1 MWFHVITQCKKCVF
15 LSAIVE
21 DKIMKVKDIF
31 KPVIKGVMYGL
42 RVIPIKNDKIVFSA
56 FSARTYGDN
65 PKAIVEYLIKNGYDY
80 DCVFVLDDPQKDEV
94 PSKIR
99 VVKHNTL
106 RYLYEMATARVWVD
120 NTRKQRHIVKRKGQ
134 FYIQTWHGG
143 IFIKKIEK
151 DAENVLDRSYVKT
164 AINDSKNIDCFLT
177 NSKWGEDQ
185 IRRCFWYDNGP
196 IEITGSPRV
205 DIIFNCSEGKKKDIR
220 RSLGINGED
229 HILLYAPTFRKDKS
243 MEYYNIDFERIAK
256 ALQIKFGGS
265 WKFLVR
271 LHPNIRDLAH
281 DFVNGAAVIDG
292 SQYPDIN
299 ELYCISDA
307 LITDYS
313 SSIFDYSLTKKP
325 AFIYAT
331 DVEQY
336 SKDRDVHFKFED
348 LPYPFSENN
357 DQLEQNILQFDRKLY
372 QNQLNNFFKGLG
384 VVEDG
389 HATERVAKIIESV
402 INSK

>member
-1 MWFHVITQCKKCVF
+1 
-15 LSAIVE
+15 
-21 DKIMKVKDIF
+21 MKVKDIF
-31 KPVIKGVMYGL
+31 KSIIKGIMYGL
-42 RVIPIKNDKIVFSA
+42 RVVPLKNDKIVFSA

-65 PKAIVEYLIKNGYDY
+65 PKAIAEYLVKNKYNY
-80 DCVFVLDDPQKDEV
+80 DCVFVLDNPQKSDV
-94 PSKIR
+94 LSGIR
-99 VVKHNTL
+99 VVKYNTL

-120 NTRKQRHIVKRKGQ
+120 NTRKQPHIVKRKGQ

-151 DAENVLDRSYVKT
+151 DAENVLDSEYVKT

-177 NSKWGEDQ
+177 NSKWGENQ
-185 IRRCFWYDNGP
+185 IRRCFWYDGD

-205 DIIFNCSEGKKKDIR
+205 DIIFNCSESKKKEIR
-220 RSLGINGED
+220 NSLGINVKD
-229 HILLYAPTFRKDKS
+229 HILLYAPTFRRDKNV
-243 MEYYNIDFERIAK
+243 ECYNIDFKRITT
-256 ALQIKFGGS
+256 ALQTKFGGS
-265 WKFLVR
+265 WKVVVK
-271 LHPNIRDLAH
+271 LHPNIRNVAH
-281 DFVNGAAVIDG
+281 SFGSESLVIDG
-292 SQYPDIN
+292 SYYPDIN

-331 DVEQY
+331 DVEEY
-336 SKDRDVHFKFED
+336 SKDRNVHFQFKD

-357 DQLEQNILQFDRKLY
+357 DQLEKNILRFDQKAY
-372 QNQLNNFFKGLG
+372 GTELNNFFEKLG
-384 VVEDG
+384 VAEDG
-389 HATERVAKIIESV
+389 HAAERVASIISTA